1 MKKFNGLHLFV
12 FLVAYPILLVFS
24 YLPHSLL
31 YLLSDFLSF
40 FLYRIV
46 KFRLK
51 IVRKNLTLCF
61 PVKSFSEI
69 KKIERKFYQH
79 FSDLMV
85 EMIKNFSISKK
96 EMLKRYKFKNIELI
110 NDEEKKGKSTILIL
124 GHFSNWEGMLTI
136 GSHLIGN
143 SYGIYTPLTNKFFE
157 RKMTE
162 SREKYGSFLLSRY
175 KTYDFIKS
183 MKESKDYGLFGF
195 IGDQSPKKDSKSY
208 LRTFMGVKVPVFT
221 GAERIAKKYNFPIFY
236 CQINRIKRGFYKA
249 EISALAKKP
258 SQYKENEITDL
269 FFDRLEKQIR
279 QNPSEYLWTHNR
291 FKHMVK

>member
-12 FLVAYPILLVFS
+12 FLVTYPILLVFS

-61 PVKSFSEI
+61 PIKSFSEI

-136 GSHLIGN
+136 GGHLIGN

-157 RKMTE
+157 RKMTK
-162 SREKYGSFLLSRY
+162 SREKYGSSLLSRY

-183 MKESKDYGLFGF
+183 MKNSKDYGLFGF

-236 CQINRIKRGFYKA
+236 CQINRVKRGFYEA
-249 EISALAKKP
+249 EITPLAKKP
-258 SQYKENEITDL
+258 LEYNDNEITNL
-269 FFDRLEKQIR
+269 FFDRLEEQIK
-279 QNPSEYLWTHNR
+279 QNPAEYLWTHNR
-291 FKHMVK
+291 FKYMVK

>member
-1 MKKFNGLHLFV
+1 MKKINGLHLFV
-12 FLVAYPILLVFS
+12 FLITYPLLLFLS

-40 FLYRIV
+40 ILHRIV

-51 IVRKNLTLCF
+51 IVRKNLTLSF
-61 PVKSFSEI
+61 PKKSFGEI
-69 KKIERKFYQH
+69 KELERKFYNH

-96 EMLKRYKFKNIELI
+96 EMLKRYTFKNIELI
-110 NDEEKKGKSTILIL
+110 NNEEKKGKSTILIL

-143 SYGIYTPLTNKFFE
+143 AYGIYTPLTNKYFE
-157 RKMTE
+157 KRMTK

-175 KTYDFIKS
+175 KTFDFIES
-183 MKESKDYGLFGF
+183 MKNSKNYGLLGF
-195 IGDQSPKKDSKSY
+195 IGDQSPKKESKSY
-208 LRTFMGVKVPVFT
+208 VRTFMGVKVPVFT

-236 CQINRIKRGFYKA
+236 SQINRIKRGFYQA
-249 EISALAKKP
+249 EIFALAQKP
-258 SQYKENEITDL
+258 LEYKENEITNL
-269 FFDRLEKQIR
+269 FFDRLEKQIK
-279 QNPSEYLWTHNR
+279 QNPSEYLWSHNR
-291 FKHMVK
+291 FKYMVK

>member
-1 MKKFNGLHLFV
+1 MQLFV
-12 FLVAYPILLVFS
+12 FLITYPLLLFLS

-31 YLLSDFLSF
+31 YLLSDFLSV

-51 IVRKNLTLCF
+51 IVRKNLTLSF
-61 PVKSFSEI
+61 PKKSPGEI
-69 KKIERKFYQH
+69 KKLERKFYQH

-96 EMLKRYKFKNIELI
+96 EMLKRYSFENIELI
-110 NDEEKKGKSTILIL
+110 NIEEEKGRSTILIL

-136 GSHLIGN
+136 GSHLIGS
-143 SYGIYTPLTNKFFE
+143 SYGIYTPLTNKYFE
-157 RKMTE
+157 NKMTK

-175 KTYDFIKS
+175 KTFDFIES
-183 MKESKDYGLFGF
+183 MIKSKDFGLLGF
-195 IGDQSPKKDSKSY
+195 IGDQSPKKESMSY
-208 LRTFMGVKVPVFT
+208 IRTFMGVKVPVFT

-249 EISALAKKP
+249 EISSLAKKP
-258 SQYKENEITDL
+258 SEYNENEITDL
-269 FFDRLEKQIR
+269 FFDKLEKQIR

-291 FKHMVK
+291 FKHMIK

>member
-1 MKKFNGLHLFV
+1 MKKINGLHLFV
-12 FLVAYPILLVFS
+12 FLVTYPLLLFLS

-40 FLYRIV
+40 VLYRIV
-46 KFRLK
+46 KFRIK
-51 IVRKNLTLCF
+51 IVRKNLCLCF
-61 PVKSFSEI
+61 PKKSFKEI
-69 KKIERKFYQH
+69 KEIERKFYKH

-85 EMIKNFSISKK
+85 EMIKNFSISKN
-96 EMLKRYKFKNIELI
+96 EMMKRYKFHNIELI
-110 NDEEKKGKSTILIL
+110 NKEEKKGKCTILLL

-157 RKMTE
+157 KKMSK

-175 KTYDFIKS
+175 KTFDFIES
-183 MKESKDYGLFGF
+183 MKYSKDYGLFGF

-208 LRTFMGVKVPVFT
+208 IRTFMGVKVPVFT
-221 GAERIAKKYNFPIFY
+221 GAERIAKKYNFPVFY
-236 CQINRIKRGFYKA
+236 CQINRVKRGFYKA
-249 EISALAKKP
+249 EISALAKRP
-258 SQYKENEITDL
+258 LEYKENEITNL
-269 FFDRLEKQIR
+269 FFNKLEKQIK

-291 FKHMVK
+291 FKYMVK